1 MATAAA
7 LIAAKKAK
15 DKEAAMAREKQEKEV
30 TTVRA
35 ENEIQQSRQV
45 QQREM
50 TPDNLKI
57 VEQKLLEF
65 QKQQQEVRQ
74 KQSFRCFAKYLLNHK
89 VTCDDLTLL
98 LVRMSV
104 LSEKA
109 SEQCQDG

>member
-1 MATAAA
+1 MAGGRGCCDQSVNQVMATAAA

-15 DKEAAMAREKQEKEV
+15 DKEAALVREKQEKEV
-30 TTVRA
+30 AMVKA
-35 ENEIQQSRQV
+35 ETETHQSRQV

-74 KQSFRCFAKYLLNHK
+74 
-89 VTCDDLTLL
+89 
-98 LVRMSV
+98 
-104 LSEKA
+104 
-109 SEQCQDG
+109 